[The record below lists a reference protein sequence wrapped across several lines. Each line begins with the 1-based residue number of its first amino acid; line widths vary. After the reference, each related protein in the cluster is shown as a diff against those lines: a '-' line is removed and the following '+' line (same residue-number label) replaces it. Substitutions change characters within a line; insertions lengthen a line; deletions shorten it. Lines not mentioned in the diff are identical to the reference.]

1 MSAKPAFTDERAWR
15 SAPQADAG
23 PQRAGAPTPGR
34 NSWNRPAGPAQ
45 VPLAVPDARA
55 RTDA

>member
-1 MSAKPAFTDERAWR
+1 MSAKPAFADERPWK

-23 PQRAGAPTPGR
+23 PRRAGAPTPGR
-34 NSWNRPAGPAQ
+34 NAGNRLAGPVP